1 MASVTLTTLRART
14 RERADMVNSTFLTDA
29 ATSLDALINEGVQEL
44 HQLLVQHYGEN
55 YTVSSSS
62 TSTVAGTS
70 TYALPSDFF
79 KLLGVDL
86 VMSATETYDL
96 KRFNWKERNIYKGA
110 SQWGALTLPQYSL
123 EGSNLRVYPAPAGV
137 YTLTMWY
144 VPMLSLLVSGS
155 DTVNFANGWERFVVL
170 SSAIK
175 AMKKEESDTR
185 DLERELNILK
195 ADIIAGAESRD
206 EGAPNQAVDQEAIDN
221 TAYWGGFI
229 P

>member
-1 MASVTLTTLRART
+1 MASVTLTTLRARA
-14 RERADMVNSTFLTDA
+14 RERADMVNSTFITDA

-44 HQLLVQHYGEN
+44 HELLIEHYGEN
-55 YTVSSSS
+55 YSVSSSS

-86 VMSATETYDL
+86 ALSSTDTYDL
-96 KRFNWKERNIYKGA
+96 KRFNWKERNVFKGA

-137 YTLTMWY
+137 YTLTIWY
-144 VPMLSLLVSGS
+144 VPMLALLANGS
-155 DTVNFANGWERFVVL
+155 DTVNFPNGWERYVVL
-170 SSAIK
+170 AAAIK
-175 AMKKEESDTR
+175 ALKKEESNTQ

-195 ADIIAGAESRD
+195 ADIIARAENRD
-206 EGAPNQAVDQEAIDN
+206 TGAPNQAVDQEAIDE
-221 TAYWGGFI
+221 TVFWGGYV